1 MTEIRFYRVSGEH
14 GYLSNLFPV
23 MMTFGGMIF
32 TSAEAAYQFGKAKDP
47 ATAEWLVSA
56 PKPHLCAITAH
67 ALLPYDVR
75 DEWKEVKVQRMKDVA
90 LAKFS
95 QHPSLA
101 EQLLGT
107 GDAILIEDSQ
117 VDAFWGIGKKGNG
130 QNMLGKILMETR
142 EMLRSG
148 PAGIPETDGRNEED
162 AHP

>member
-1 MTEIRFYRVSGEH
+1 M
-14 GYLSNLFPV
+14 
-23 MMTFGGMIF
+23 
-32 TSAEAAYQFGKAKDP
+32 
-47 ATAEWLVSA
+47 
-56 PKPHLCAITAH
+56 
-67 ALLPYDVR
+67 R